1 MPLSCCA
8 IYLGSGGKHWLIVE
22 DVRDMASLGSRILE
36 VVGVPG
42 LFPWAL
48 FCTYFGL
55 KGLKCVCFYLEEI
68 LY

>member
-1 MPLSCCA
+1 M
-8 IYLGSGGKHWLIVE
+8 IVE

-55 KGLKCVCFYLEEI
+55 KGLKCMCFYLEEI